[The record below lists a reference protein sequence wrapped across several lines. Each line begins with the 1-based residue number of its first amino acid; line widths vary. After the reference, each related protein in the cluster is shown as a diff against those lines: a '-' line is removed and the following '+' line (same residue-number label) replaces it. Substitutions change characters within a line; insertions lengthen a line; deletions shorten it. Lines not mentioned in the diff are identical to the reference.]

1 MKGQLN
7 LFQSAMLRWRD
18 LYPYSAAHVAT
29 VDATLDSARLARD
42 IDRLLESR
50 GLTGLELDFRG
61 RGFEYRGGPNGS
73 SLHVVD
79 GGSEPRAVLARELER
94 QLNLP
99 FPRAGRIEPF
109 RFFAVAAGERFWLG
123 LAYDHF
129 LAAGDSIATLLAH
142 LARRYLAAASENA
155 VEPCLRYPPTYRH
168 LLRRR
173 LLPLVRGLRR
183 IPALTASCR
192 RGMRPRYSGGSD
204 AYNAVALFRLDP
216 PEFAATLRMAKTWGV
231 TLNDL
236 LIAMLLKALARCAGP
251 RDPRERRH
259 ELGVA
264 SIVNLR
270 GEMGPELRTAFGQFL
285 AAFRVAHPVP
295 PGITL
300 AELARDV
307 KVQSAQVKR
316 EELYLQS
323 LLAIAAS
330 ALMWPFMSD
339 AQRRGYHA
347 KNYPV
352 WGGTTMLDAGT
363 IWEQAGGPTP
373 VAHYVRA
380 VSTGPLAPLVFAPTT
395 AGGALEVGITYR
407 RSAFSPEAIAD
418 IAADIQS
425 NVSGFPA

>member
-1 MKGQLN
+1 
-7 LFQSAMLRWRD
+7 
-18 LYPYSAAHVAT
+18 
-29 VDATLDSARLARD
+29 
-42 IDRLLESR
+42 
-50 GLTGLELDFRG
+50 
-61 RGFEYRGGPNGS
+61 
-73 SLHVVD
+73 VD
-79 GGSEPRAVLARELER
+79 GGGEPRAVLARELER

-99 FPRAGRIEPF
+99 FARDGRVEPF
-109 RFFAVAAGERFWLG
+109 RFFAMAAGERFWLG

-129 LAAGDSIATLLAH
+129 LAAGDSVATLLAH
-142 LARRYLAAASENA
+142 LARRYLDAASENA
-155 VEPCLRYPPTYRH
+155 VEGTCLRYPPTYGR

-173 LLPLVRGLRR
+173 LLPFVRGLRR
-183 IPALTASCR
+183 VPALAASCR
-192 RGMRPRYSGGSD
+192 RGMRPRYPSGSD
-204 AYNAVALFRLDP
+204 AYNAVAFFRLDP

-236 LIAMLLKALARCAGP
+236 LIAMLLKALARCVGP
-251 RDPRERRH
+251 RDSRERRH

-295 PGITL
+295 TDVTL

-307 KVQSAQVKR
+307 KFQSAQVKR

-323 LLAIAAS
+323 LLAIGAS

-352 WGGTTMLDAGT
+352 WAGTSMLDAGR
-363 IWEQAGGPTP
+363 IWEQAGGPMP
-373 VAHYVRA
+373 VASYVRV
-380 VSTGPLAPLVFAPTT
+380 VSTGPLAPLVLAPTA
-395 AGGALEVGITYR
+395 AGGALEVAITYR
-407 RSAFSPEAIAD
+407 RSAFSPEAIAA
-418 IAADIQS
+418 IAADFRS
-425 NVSGFPA
+425 DVSGFPG